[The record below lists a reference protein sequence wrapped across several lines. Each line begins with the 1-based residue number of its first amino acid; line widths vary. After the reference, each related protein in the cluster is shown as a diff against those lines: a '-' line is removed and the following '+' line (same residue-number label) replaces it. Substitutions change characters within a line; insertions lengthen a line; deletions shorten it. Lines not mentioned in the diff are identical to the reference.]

1 MEYQPAMK
9 AFRLTFLM
17 TAAACLVGCR
27 DQTLEQAAQA
37 GDAQAQFK
45 FALKVRQQRPAD
57 ARNYLTLAAG
67 KGVTDAQYE
76 LGVAHFEGA
85 MGFPVDK
92 PKGLFWLEQSAI
104 GGHPLAKPRLAAAYA
119 KGDGVRK
126 NPGVALRWADVDSP
140 QVDPEVAEVVGKALL
155 EGISTHKDVGKGL
168 ELLELAGKN
177 GRSGALLI
185 AIRHLQAQDPKGANF
200 SELLPRWKRAAEL
213 GDPEAAET
221 WGYYLYYGIG
231 VPANPTEAVKFL
243 ELAAAKDREFAIQTL
258 YWAHNNPKLK
268 GRDPRHA
275 FELLHKIRERG
286 DGETCYLLA
295 RCYYLGQGVAKDD
308 KKQLE
313 HLRLGQAK
321 KNNRCISSLAWAYQ
335 WGALGLKAD
344 EDMAMSLYLRAARLG
359 NERCYDSAGRILLN
373 KKDHSYFL
381 KVIQEAEKA
390 DAPEC
395 HFWLGYLHHYGRDG
409 VVQDHAKAVALYE
422 RSAAEGNNLAKA
434 YLAVLIVD
442 GLGAPKDAPRAINL
456 LKEASIA
463 GISFAQ
469 FSYAYYLERGVGTAQ
484 DASMAYFWS
493 NLAASSGDNEE
504 FAKQRDELARKIGT
518 SETLRVQALCRE
530 WLSSRKNNSKGSEN
544 PDLDAPAGGSGS
556 GVIYSGEGYVLTNHH
571 VIAGCTQ
578 YKVVTARG
586 DEISATLVASDEKLD
601 VAVLK
606 LSSRYRPKDFPTPP
620 RIVSSRKVRSG
631 EKVFTVGH
639 PLGDLLSSEAKY
651 NDGTISA
658 MSGMGDD
665 KHIMQ
670 ISVPIHPG
678 NSGGPLANSS
688 GEIVGLIVSTVNGS
702 ALLREENIL
711 AQNINF
717 AIKSDPILAFLDDKG
732 LSPDAGTSDAD
743 PVEHVKAY
751 SVKIISSP

>member
-1 MEYQPAMK
+1 MK
-9 AFRLTFLM
+9 ATRL
-17 TAAACLVGCR
+17 ACLLSMLMLLSGC
-27 DQTLEQAAQA
+27 DEDSLEKAAQS
-37 GDAQAQFK
+37 GDAHAQFML
-45 FALKVRQQRPAD
+45 AQKVRQQRPAE

-67 KGVTDAQYE
+67 KGVTEAQYE
-76 LGVAHFEGA
+76 LGVAHFEGG

-92 PKGLFWLEQSAI
+92 PKGLFWLERSAI
-104 GGHPLAKPRLAAAYA
+104 GGHPLAKPRLAVAYA
-119 KGDGVRK
+119 KGDGIRK
-126 NPGVALRWADVDSP
+126 NPVLALRWADVDSP
-140 QVDPEVAEVVGKALL
+140 QIDPEVAEVIGKALL

-168 ELLELAGKN
+168 ELLELAGKK

-185 AIRHLQAQDPKGANF
+185 TIRHLQAQDPKGANF

-221 WGYYLYYGIG
+221 WGYYLYYGVG

-275 FELLHKIRERG
+275 FELLQKIRERG

-308 KKQLE
+308 QKQLE
-313 HLRLGQAK
+313 HLRRGQAK
-321 KNNRCISSLAWAYQ
+321 QNNRCIASLAWAYQ

-344 EDMAMSLYLRAARLG
+344 EDMAVSLYLRAARLG

-373 KKDHSYFL
+373 KKDNSYFL

-409 VVQDHAKAVALYE
+409 IIQDHARAVALYE

-442 GLGAPKDAPRAINL
+442 GLGAPQNAPRAINL

-469 FSYAYYLERGVGTAQ
+469 FCYAYYLERGVGTAQ

-493 NLAASSGDNEE
+493 NLAASNGDNEE
-504 FAKQRDELARKIGT
+504 FAKQRDALSRKIGP

-530 WLSSRKNNSKGSEN
+530 WLGSRKNNQASADN
-544 PDLDAPAGGSGS
+544 PDLETPSGGTGS
-556 GVIYSGEGYVLTNHH
+556 GVIYSSDGHVLTNHH

-578 YKVVTARG
+578 FKVITARG
-586 DEISATLVASDEKLD
+586 EEFSATLVASDEKLD

-606 LSSRYRPKDFPTPP
+606 LEKPYRPKGFPTPP
-620 RIVSSRKVRSG
+620 RIISSHRVKSG
-631 EKVFTVGH
+631 EKVFTIGH
-639 PLGDLLSSEAKY
+639 PLGDLLGSEPKY
-651 NDGTISA
+651 NDGTVSA
-658 MSGMGDD
+658 MSGMDD
-665 KHIMQ
+665 NRNVMQ

-678 NSGGPLANSS
+678 NSGGPLANTS
-688 GEIVGLIVSTVNGS
+688 GEIVGLIVSTFNGG

-717 AIKSDPILAFLDDKG
+717 AIKSEPILDFLDTKG
-732 LSPDAGTSDAD
+732 LTPRRGEASTE

-751 SVKIISSP
+751 AVKIISNP